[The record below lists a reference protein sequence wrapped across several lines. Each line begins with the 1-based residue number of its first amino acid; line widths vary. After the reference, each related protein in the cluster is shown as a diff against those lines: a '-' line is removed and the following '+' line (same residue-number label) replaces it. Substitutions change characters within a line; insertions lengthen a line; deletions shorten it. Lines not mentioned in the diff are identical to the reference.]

1 MHNEEYNRIWMQILY
16 QTNMVWIHP
25 ALIFKSISAW
35 NVDAEH
41 DDVDENTVNVVEDCA
56 WHDTG
61 F

>member
-1 MHNEEYNRIWMQILY
+1 
-16 QTNMVWIHP
+16 MVRIHP

-35 NVDAEH
+35 NVDAEY

-56 WHDTG
+56 WHNTG